1 MAPKVFD
8 QLAFRERTRRE
19 VLQKSDLMPS
29 LPDLVMKI
37 LNLLNDGG
45 AELSEFEKLLR
56 KDTTLVA
63 RMLRVVNSP
72 FYGMARQIT
81 SIKEAVLVL
90 GFRSL
95 RGLVLAASTAPYLEQ
110 DFACYGFEGKGLWAH
125 SLAVASGAR
134 TLAKYLGKGPETRE
148 ETFVAGLLHDI
159 GKILLSPYLSRLGKD
174 VFGQG
179 ISLIEAEKA
188 LLGIDHQ
195 EAGEKLATKWN
206 LTPIVKEVVA
216 THHSF
221 PKPGENQETV
231 STVRLS
237 NLFAHQLGLGKE
249 TKDPG
254 WEEDPEYQKDLE
266 LLGMDEVA
274 WEDACEEMRDSME
287 AAISSLSNLGG
298 G

>member
-37 LNLLNDGG
+37 LRLLNDGS
-45 AELSEFEKLLR
+45 ADLSEFENLLR
-56 KDTTLVA
+56 NDTTLVA

-110 DFACYGFEGKGLWAH
+110 NFACYGFPGKGLWTH
-125 SLAVASGAR
+125 SLSVASGAR

-148 ETFVAGLLHDI
+148 ESFVAGLLHDI

-179 ISLIEAEKA
+179 VPLIEAEKA
-188 LLGIDHQ
+188 ILGIDHQ
-195 EAGEKLATKWN
+195 EAGEKLAQKWN
-206 LTPIVKEVVA
+206 LTPLVMEVVA
-216 THHSF
+216 GHHSF
-221 PKPGENQETV
+221 PKPGPNQETV
-231 STVRLS
+231 STVRLA
-237 NLFAHQLGLGKE
+237 NLFAHQLGLGKKA
-249 TKDPG
+249 KDQA
-254 WEEDPEYQKDLE
+254 WEEEEEYQGDLD

-274 WEDACEEMRDSME
+274 WEDAQEEMRDAME
-287 AAISSLSNLGG
+287 AAVSSLSNLGG
-298 G
+298 S

>member
-1 MAPKVFD
+1 MAQKVFD

-37 LNLLNDGG
+37 LTLLNDGG
-45 AELSEFEKLLR
+45 ADLSEFEKLLS

-110 DFACYGFEGKGLWAH
+110 DFTCYGFQGKGLWTH

-134 TLAKYLGKGPETRE
+134 TLSKYLGKGPETRE
-148 ETFVAGLLHDI
+148 EAFVAGLLHDI

-174 VFGQG
+174 VLGQG
-179 ISLIEAEKA
+179 IPLIEAEKA

-195 EAGEKLATKWN
+195 EAGEKLARKWN
-206 LTPIVKEVVA
+206 LTPLVKEVVA
-216 THHSF
+216 SHHSF

-231 STVRLS
+231 STVRLA
-237 NLFAHQLGLGKE
+237 NLFAHQLGLGKKE
-249 TKDPG
+249 QDQE
-254 WEEDPEYQKDLE
+254 WEEDQDYRRDLE
-266 LLGMDEVA
+266 LLELDEVA
-274 WEDACEEMRDSME
+274 WEDAGAEMRDAME

>member
-37 LNLLNDGG
+37 LRLLNDGG
-45 AELSEFEKLLR
+45 ADLSEFEDLLR
-56 KDTTLVA
+56 NDTTLVA

-110 DFACYGFEGKGLWAH
+110 NFACYGFQGKGLWTH

-134 TLAKYLGKGPETRE
+134 TLAKFLGKNSEYRE
-148 ETFVAGLLHDI
+148 ESFVAGLLHDI
-159 GKILLSPYLSRLGKD
+159 GKILLSPYLSRLDKD

-179 ISLIEAEKA
+179 VPLVEAETA

-195 EAGEKLATKWN
+195 EAGAKLAQKWN
-206 LTPIVKEVVA
+206 LTPLVKEVVED
-216 THHSF
+216 HHSF
-221 PKPGENQETV
+221 PKPGSYQETV
-231 STVRLS
+231 STVRLA
-237 NLFAHQLGLGKE
+237 NLFAHRMGVGKKE
-249 TKDPG
+249 RGPAM
-254 WEEDPEYQKDLE
+254 EEEGEYQRDLE
-266 LLGMDEVA
+266 LLQLDDVA
-274 WEDACEEMRDSME
+274 WEDAQEEMRDAVE